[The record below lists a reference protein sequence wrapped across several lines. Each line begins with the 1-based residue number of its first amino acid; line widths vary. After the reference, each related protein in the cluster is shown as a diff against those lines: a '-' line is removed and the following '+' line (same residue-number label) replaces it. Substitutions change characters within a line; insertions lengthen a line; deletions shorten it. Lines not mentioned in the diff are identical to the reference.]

1 MSQGA
6 EHLQVLQY
14 YERSREWDRLAEGR
28 GRLEFLRTTE
38 IVLRN
43 LPPPPAVVADIG
55 GGPGRYTRWLAERGY
70 QVEHRD
76 LVPRHVQEL
85 TQNARDLPGVRT
97 AVADARDLD
106 LADGAV
112 DAVLLLG
119 PLYHLSRR
127 ADRLRALAEANRV
140 VRPGGLVFAAA
151 VSRWAPRI
159 LTELRARLYTR
170 IPELHEAISRAER
183 TGELPRLTLGSW
195 FGYCHRPQQLR
206 AELNAVGLDVTDL
219 VSVDIPALLMADI
232 TERMNDPVDRAVVL
246 DAARALER
254 VPEMLGLGP
263 HLLATATSGNG
274 GRLAFQGVRR
284 SDTLRTRRS
293 GEK

>member
-6 EHLQVLQY
+6 QHQQAEHRQVLEY
-14 YERSREWDRLAEGR
+14 YERHTEWDRLADGR

-43 LPPPPAVVADIG
+43 LPPPPAVIADIG
-55 GGPGRYTRWLAERGY
+55 GGPGRYTLWLAERGY

-76 LVPRHVQEL
+76 LVPRHVREL
-85 TQNARDLPGVRT
+85 TQQARDLPGVRT

-106 LADGAV
+106 LADDAV
-112 DAVLLLG
+112 DAVLLFG

-127 ADRLRALAEANRV
+127 ADRLRALAEANRI
-140 VRPGGLVFAAA
+140 VRPGGPVFAAA

-159 LTELRARLYTR
+159 LAELHAQLYTR
-170 IPELHEAISRAER
+170 IPALGEEISRAER
-183 TGELPRLTLGSW
+183 TGELPRLTQGSW

-206 AELNAVGLDVTDL
+206 AELNAAGLDVADL
-219 VSVDIPALLMADI
+219 VSVDVPALLMADI
-232 TERMNDPVDRAVVL
+232 TERMNDPVDRAAVL

-254 VPEMLGLGP
+254 VPEMLGVGP
-263 HLLATATSGNG
+263 HLLATA
-274 GRLAFQGVRR
+274 VRGPHPPAL
-284 SDTLRTRRS
+284 SATLRTRIAR
-293 GEK
+293 

>member
-1 MSQGA
+1 LSQGA
-6 EHLQVLQY
+6 QQRQTEHRQVLDY
-14 YERSREWDRLAEGR
+14 YEHHSEWDRLAEGR

-43 LPPPPAVVADIG
+43 LPAPPAVIADIG
-55 GGPGRYTRWLAERGY
+55 GGPGRYTLWLAERGY

-85 TQNARDLPGVRT
+85 SQKARNLPAVRT

-112 DAVLLLG
+112 DAVLLFG
-119 PLYHLSRR
+119 PLYHLSGR
-127 ADRLRALAEANRV
+127 ADRLRALAEANRI
-140 VRPGGLVFAAA
+140 VRPGRPVFAAA

-159 LTELRARLYTR
+159 LAELQARLYTR
-170 IPELHEAISRAER
+170 IPELDEEIARAER
-183 TGELPRLTLGSW
+183 TGELPRLTRSSW
-195 FGYCHRPQQLR
+195 FGYCHRPRQLR
-206 AELNAVGLDVTDL
+206 AELTAAGLAVADL
-219 VSVDIPALLMADI
+219 VSVDAPALLMADI

-254 VPEMLGLGP
+254 VPEMLGIGP
-263 HLLATATSGNG
+263 HLLATA
-274 GRLAFQGVRR
+274 VRGPHPAAL
-284 SDTLRTRRS
+284 SATLRTRIAR
-293 GEK
+293 